1 MKQLDEILREHEFF
15 KDFKPEYLELLAGCA
30 TNVVFDE
37 GQYIFREGE
46 KADLFYVIRH
56 GHVALEIHDPRRGP
70 IKIDTLQEN
79 EVLGW
84 SWLFAPYH
92 WHFDAKAIRL
102 TRAIAMDGKCLRE
115 KCERDH
121 TLGYLMMQRFNT
133 VLADRLQETRLQV
146 LKLYD

>member
-37 GQYIFREGE
+37 DQYIFHEGE

-92 WHFDAKAIRL
+92 WHFNAKAIKL
-102 TRAIAMDGKCLRE
+102 TRAIALDGKCLRE

-121 TLGYLMMQRFNT
+121 SLGYLMMQRFNT
-133 VLADRLQETRLQV
+133 VLADRLQQTRLQV